1 MNANYDRVM
10 DTKGDLETDVHD
22 LLFQQE
28 EFERRNRALLEAC
41 IKASEETS
49 ARTIQENETPGFQIN
64 ATYFIMVSEEL
75 QDVLTKLKGVHGDF
89 LKDNNSHTDAL
100 LRTTVRCSH
109 LLNLIHERG
118 MAICNKSTN
127 INTGESK

>member
-1 MNANYDRVM
+1 M
-10 DTKGDLETDVHD
+10 DTKGDLETDIHD

-49 ARTIQENETPGFQIN
+49 VRTIQENETPGFQIN

-75 QDVLTKLKGVHGDF
+75 QDVLTKLKSIHGDF
-89 LKDNNSHTDAL
+89 LKDKTHTDGL
-100 LRTTVRCSH
+100 LRTTVRCGH

-118 MAICNKSTN
+118 ITICNKTRN

>member
-1 MNANYDRVM
+1 MIG
-10 DTKGDLETDVHD
+10 TKESLETDIHD

-41 IKASEETS
+41 IKATEETS
-49 ARTIQENETPGFQIN
+49 VRTIQENETPGFQIN

-75 QDVLTKLKGVHGDF
+75 QDVLTKLKSVHEDF
-89 LKDNNSHTDAL
+89 TKDNNPHTDTL
-100 LRTTVRCSH
+100 VRTTVRCSH

-127 INTGESK
+127 INSGESK